1 MAPADKR
8 LSIPETRNLRESPGP
23 VTTPT
28 QRAILRDG
36 ENVGMDLAR
45 ASWLT
50 TFIGCLIAVAILLL
64 QGYYGYAA
72 VTLAV
77 ALSAAINLV

>member
-1 MAPADKR
+1 
-8 LSIPETRNLRESPGP
+8 
-23 VTTPT
+23 
-28 QRAILRDG
+28 
-36 ENVGMDLAR
+36 MDLVR

-50 TFIGCLIAVAILLL
+50 TFLGCLIAAVILLL
-64 QGYYGYAA
+64 QGYYGYAV

>member
-1 MAPADKR
+1 
-8 LSIPETRNLRESPGP
+8 
-23 VTTPT
+23 
-28 QRAILRDG
+28 
-36 ENVGMDLAR
+36 MDLVR
-45 ASWLT
+45 VSWLST
-50 TFIGCLIAVAILLL
+50 VLGCLIAVVILLL

>member
-1 MAPADKR
+1 M
-8 LSIPETRNLRESPGP
+8 RESTAFPRP
-23 VTTPT
+23 W
-28 QRAILRDG
+28 QRAVLRGG
-36 ENVGMDLAR
+36 ENASMDLAQ

-50 TFIGCLIAVAILLL
+50 TFLGCLIAVVILLL
-64 QGYYGYAA
+64 QGYYGYAV